1 MQMME
6 SRNNIQIQTS
16 KGGGH
21 HPLLPSWQTYVN
33 LTIHSIQRTK
43 KESDYS
49 QTELCQLA
57 YNKINSLEAEYIIF
71 TNVSM
76 SGKQENCAVLYFKH
90 CRTLSLITVH
100 PLVDTA
106 HNIGRGMFI

>member
-6 SRNNIQIQTS
+6 SQNNSQMQTL

-21 HPLLPSWQTYVN
+21 HRLLPTWKTYVN
-33 LTIHSIQRTK
+33 LTIHAIQLTK

-49 QTELCQLA
+49 QNELCQLA

-71 TNVSM
+71 TNVSI
-76 SGKQENCAVLYFKH
+76 SGKQDNCALLYFKH
-90 CRTLSLITVH
+90 CRTISLITVH

-106 HNIGRGMFI
+106 HNIGRGIFI